1 MLKRFRVNNFRSLLN
16 VEFRPVG
23 VNVLIGPNNAGKTNL
38 CSALRFLGLTASM
51 SLEDAIRTSVGETWN
66 IRNVYTPEEN
76 VEIEMDCSLP
86 YEGETI
92 DFEYSLSL
100 AVRAKS
106 SVSGQVLHLSRELL
120 RVTGVGFTQTPL
132 IENVGSGEIRLIE
145 EGWHATPPSQPLGFV
160 QDYIS
165 LPGQGRTHTTSLC
178 MLGPAMGRLA
188 KLFGEYLQ
196 SWAYYAFS
204 PYSLR
209 SPAVARESPI
219 LFSDGKNLTRTYFSL
234 HNEKPR
240 MEKKLI
246 EIIKTLEPRLDLL
259 TYMSPDPESVFL
271 FMEDQKGNR
280 FSTQSMSDGTLRFM
294 AMAYLIL
301 SGEDS
306 NSESLPG
313 LTIIEEPENGLYVG
327 HLKPLFERLV
337 APGRRDQFIFTTHSP
352 YFIDLFDSCLEGVHL
367 VKPGVPSSE
376 IRKLDVEKTKKL
388 LAEMSLGEMHFR
400 EMLG

>member
-16 VEFRPVG
+16 VEFRPMG

-38 CSALRFLGLTASM
+38 CSALRFLGLTASQ
-51 SLEDAIRTSVGETWN
+51 SLEDAIRTSLGETWN
-66 IRNVYTPEEN
+66 IRNVYTPDQR
-76 VEIEMDCSLP
+76 VEIEVECSLR
-86 YEGETI
+86 YEHMEL
-92 DFEYSLSL
+92 DFDYSLSL
-100 AVRAKS
+100 AVQTVS
-106 SVSGQVLHLSRELL
+106 SVSGQVLSVDREVL
-120 RVTGVGFTQTPL
+120 RATGAGFTQTPL
-132 IENVGSGEIRLIE
+132 LENTGGEVRLASEAWSGKSGPHPKGFVMSHFAERLPT
-145 EGWHATPPSQPLGFV
+145 GRTALCQLHHATDGLVALF
-160 QDYIS
+160 
-165 LPGQGRTHTTSLC
+165 REF
-178 MLGPAMGRLA
+178 LA
-188 KLFGEYLQ
+188 G
-196 SWAYYAFS
+196 WGYYAFS

-209 SPAVARESPI
+209 SPAVVRESPV

-240 MEKKLI
+240 LEKRLI
-246 EIIKTLEPRLDLL
+246 EIIRTLEPRLDLF
-259 TYMSPDPESVFL
+259 TYTSPDPDSVYL

-280 FSTQSMSDGTLRFM
+280 FGVQSMSDGTLRFM
-294 AMAYLIL
+294 AMAYLVL
-301 SGEDS
+301 SMEDV
-306 NSESLPG
+306 NSGSLPA

-337 APGRRDQFIFTTHSP
+337 APGRKDQFIFTTHSP

-367 VKPGVPSSE
+367 IKPGVPSSE